1 MNETD
6 FASYVNDNTGY
17 VTGDSIED
25 VINWLENDSIK
36 LFNWFAG
43 NQIKRNKDKCHLLI
57 SGSKNI
63 DGNITGKIIH
73 GKLLG
78 VSVDYKLKF
87 KI

>member
-43 NQIKRNKDKCHLLI
+43 NQMKRNKDKCHLLI

-63 DGNITGKIIH
+63 DGNITGKSIH

>member
-43 NQIKRNKDKCHLLI
+43 NQMKRNKDKCHLLI

-63 DGNITGKIIH
+63 DGNITGKSIH

-78 VSVDYKLKF
+78 VSVHYKLKF

>member
-43 NQIKRNKDKCHLLI
+43 NQMKRNKDKCHLLI

-63 DGNITGKIIH
+63 DGNITGK
-73 GKLLG
+73 
-78 VSVDYKLKF
+78 VSMENSSV
-87 KI
+87 